1 MESFSA
7 GRRISSAENSWQ
19 GKFRE
24 SEQLFQISCV
34 LLVCELFFCDF
45 AILRAFAWSSFS
57 TGSSHR
63 TGWGVGRRL
72 EFRGTIIPLNWSSRL
87 SAVVHHMAA
96 RIEIWRGSPPLP
108 HPCCLGR
115 RRFGGRFG
123 SHTPPEPIQRG
134 SNACLERQR
143 KKRVFFRCVSPI
155 VGGAGGGSPGPRSKI
170 PVRSPTNISVERLCY
185 VITPVLEEK
194 SHSTIGRSYPCDM
207 AYFCSYA
214 TKREREA
221 NCS

>member
-1 MESFSA
+1 M
-7 GRRISSAENSWQ
+7 
-19 GKFRE
+19 
-24 SEQLFQISCV
+24 
-34 LLVCELFFCDF
+34 
-45 AILRAFAWSSFS
+45 
-57 TGSSHR
+57 
-63 TGWGVGRRL
+63 GRRL

-87 SAVVHHMAA
+87 SAVVHHMAV